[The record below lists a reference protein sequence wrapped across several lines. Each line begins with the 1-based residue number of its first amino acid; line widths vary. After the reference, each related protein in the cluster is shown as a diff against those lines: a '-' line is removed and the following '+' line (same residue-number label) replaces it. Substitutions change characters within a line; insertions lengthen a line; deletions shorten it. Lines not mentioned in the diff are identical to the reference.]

1 MRIEA
6 NNSVQGTSRRRLSR
20 RKSRA
25 WVGVA
30 ILFLAACGGRLEAR
44 AFKRAAVP
52 QDAAQIIDAPAQDF
66 DVRTDAQNA
75 QAEKSDNPGE
85 PDKPEDTASHGA
97 VLDRVIA
104 VVNSQVIL
112 ASDLTLELR
121 LLHLVPINDRR
132 DSTPPRA
139 LERLITRALVEQQ
152 ILQEDPQGLEVA
164 PRELEDSL
172 TELRQNLPACKVQS
186 CATEAGWKTHL
197 DSLGLTP
204 KEVSTYWANR
214 MAILRFIEQRFRS
227 GRRISQ
233 DEIEKYYRET
243 LVPQYAKPE
252 DVPPLAQLSPR
263 IQEIL
268 LQEQVNSLLND
279 WLKSLKD
286 QGGVEILDASLQ
298 TAETEPVTK
307 PQAAKPVPV
316 TPGPA
321 AAPPTPPPAAPAPD
335 PSKPVPPPP
344 STQPSA
350 APSALPTPQQPKGGR
365 E

>member
-1 MRIEA
+1 
-6 NNSVQGTSRRRLSR
+6 
-20 RKSRA
+20 
-25 WVGVA
+25 VA
-30 ILFLAACGGRLEAR
+30 VLALAACCGRSAAH
-44 AFKRAAVP
+44 AFERVAAA
-52 QDAAQIIDAPAQDF
+52 QDAAQIIDAPAQDIEVRAQDF
-66 DVRTDAQNA
+66 DLQIDAQNA
-75 QAEKSDNPGE
+75 QAEKSDNPVE
-85 PDKPEDTASHGA
+85 PGKPEDTESHGA

-104 VVNSQVIL
+104 VVNNQVIL

-132 DSTPPRA
+132 DSTPPMA

-186 CATEAGWKTHL
+186 CATDAGWTAHL
-197 DSLGLTP
+197 HTLGLTP
-204 KEVSTYWANR
+204 KEVSTYWADR

-252 DVPPLAQLSPR
+252 DAPPLTQISER

-298 TAETEPVTK
+298 TAATELVTK
-307 PQAAKPVPV
+307 PQAAKPVPAV
-316 TPGPA
+316 PGPA
-321 AAPPTPPPAAPAPD
+321 SAPPTPPPAAPAPD

-344 STQPSA
+344 TTQPSA
-350 APSALPTPQQPKGGR
+350 TPSALPTPQQPKGGR